1 MNITKEQIDEL
12 NAIVKIALSPEDY
25 QPKFEKAVKDYA
37 KIVNLPGFRPGKVP
51 ASIIKKMYG
60 KSILAEE
67 VNRLLYDSIYDYI
80 ENEKIEILGNPIP
93 KNDTEVNWD
102 NPSTMEF
109 NYQLGLAP
117 KFEVK
122 LSAEKTFDYYIIKV
136 DDKMINEELK
146 SLTERFGKYV
156 KLEVSQEKDILMG
169 EFEQLDADGNIV
181 DGGIKITSSIFIR
194 TVKDDATKKSLI
206 GLKKGDSV
214 ILEPQKIWTDNSTLA
229 RNLGIND
236 KIAKELN
243 SKFKFT
249 VIDISGL
256 EPAELN
262 QELFD
267 KVFGKGKITSEEQL
281 RERIV
286 EEIKSLYSY
295 HSDNKFFN
303 DVVEHLMNEIN
314 FELPDEFLKTWM
326 LTVSE
331 KPITPEQLE
340 SDYPSYKKGLKWQ
353 LIENKIVKD
362 YNLQVSSEEL
372 VDFTKQ
378 NFKDQFI
385 SHGDS
390 NISDEAL
397 TKIARELLLNKEEA
411 RKLYDQI
418 LVKKMKEFFK
428 KTFKLVEKELQ
439 ENEFF
444 DKVLNI
450 KNY

>member
-25 QPKFEKAVKDYA
+25 QPKFEKAIKDYA
-37 KIVNLPGFRPGKVP
+37 KKVNIPGFRPGKVP
-51 ASIIKKMYG
+51 AGIIKKMYG
-60 KSILAEE
+60 KSILADE

-109 NYQLGLAP
+109 NYRLGLAP

-122 LSAEKTFDYYIIKV
+122 LSADKTFDYYTIKL
-136 DDKMINEELK
+136 DDEMVNGELK
-146 SLTERFGKYV
+146 SLRERYGKIGQA
-156 KLEVSQEKDILMG
+156 EISQEDDMLMG
-169 EFEQLDADGNIV
+169 EFEQLDADGNVV
-181 DGGIKITSSIFIR
+181 DGGIKKTSTVFIR
-194 TVKDDATKKSLI
+194 RIEDDATKKSLI
-206 GLKKGDSV
+206 GLKKGDSI
-214 ILEPQKIWTDNSTLA
+214 ILDPHKIWTDVATLA
-229 RNLGIND
+229 RMLGVDNA
-236 KIAKELN
+236 IAKDLN
-243 SKFKFT
+243 TKFKFT
-249 VIDISGL
+249 VNDISRI

-267 KVFGKGKITSEEQL
+267 KVYGEGKITSEEQL
-281 RERIV
+281 REKIV

-295 HSDNKFFN
+295 QSESKFFN
-303 DVVEHLMNEIN
+303 DVVENLMNEIN

-372 VDFTKQ
+372 LDFTKQ
-378 NFKDQFI
+378 YFKEQFM
-385 SHGDS
+385 SYGHF
-390 NISDEAL
+390 NVTDEEL
-397 TKIARELLLNKEEA
+397 NQTARKVLQNQEEA

-418 LVKKMKEFFK
+418 LVKKMKELFK
-428 KTFKLVEKELQ
+428 KTFKLVEKELPQ
-439 ENEFF
+439 KEFVEVVF
-444 DKVLNI
+444 
-450 KNY
+450 KN

>member
-25 QPKFEKAVKDYA
+25 QPKFEKAIKDYA

-51 ASIIKKMYG
+51 AGIIKKMYG
-60 KSILAEE
+60 KSILADE

-109 NYQLGLAP
+109 NYRLGLAP

-136 DDKMINEELK
+136 DDEMVNGELK
-146 SLTERFGKYV
+146 SLRERYGKIGQA
-156 KLEVSQEKDILMG
+156 EISQEDDMLMG
-169 EFEQLDADGNIV
+169 EFEQLDADGNVV
-181 DGGIKITSSIFIR
+181 DGGIKKTSTIFIR
-194 TVKDDATKKSLI
+194 RVEDDATKKSLI
-206 GLKKGDSV
+206 GLKKGDSI
-214 ILEPQKIWTDNSTLA
+214 ILDPHKIWTDVATLA
-229 RNLGIND
+229 RMLGVDNA
-236 KIAKELN
+236 IAKDLN
-243 SKFKFT
+243 TKFKFT
-249 VIDISGL
+249 VNDISRI

-262 QELFD
+262 QDLFD
-267 KVFGKGKITSEEQL
+267 KVYGEGKITSEEQL
-281 RERIV
+281 REKIV

-295 HSDNKFFN
+295 QSESKFFN
-303 DVVEHLMNEIN
+303 DVVENLMNEIN

-378 NFKDQFI
+378 YFKEQFM
-385 SHGDS
+385 SYGHFS
-390 NISDEAL
+390 VTDEEL
-397 TKIARELLLNKEEA
+397 NQTARKVLQNQEEA

-418 LVKKMKEFFK
+418 LVKKMKELFK
-428 KTFKLVEKELQ
+428 KTFKLVEKELPQ
-439 ENEFF
+439 KEFVEVVF
-444 DKVLNI
+444 
-450 KNY
+450 KN

>member
-25 QPKFEKAVKDYA
+25 QPKFEKAIKDYA
-37 KIVNLPGFRPGKVP
+37 KKVNIPGFRPGKVP
-51 ASIIKKMYG
+51 AGIIKKMYG
-60 KSILAEE
+60 KSILADE

-109 NYQLGLAP
+109 NYRLGLAP

-122 LSAEKTFDYYIIKV
+122 LSADKTFDYYTIKV
-136 DDKMINEELK
+136 DDEMVNGELK
-146 SLTERFGKYV
+146 SLRERYGKIGQA
-156 KLEVSQEKDILMG
+156 EISQEDDMLMG
-169 EFEQLDADGNIV
+169 EFEQLDADGNVV
-181 DGGIKITSSIFIR
+181 DGGIKKTSTIFIR
-194 TVKDDATKKSLI
+194 RVEDDATKKSLI
-206 GLKKGDSV
+206 GLKKGDSI
-214 ILEPQKIWTDNSTLA
+214 ILDPHKIWTDVATLA
-229 RNLGIND
+229 RMLGVDNA
-236 KIAKELN
+236 IAKDLN
-243 SKFKFT
+243 TKFKFT
-249 VIDISGL
+249 VNDISRI

-267 KVFGKGKITSEEQL
+267 KVYGEGKITSEEQL
-281 RERIV
+281 REKIV

-295 HSDNKFFN
+295 QSESKFFN
-303 DVVEHLMNEIN
+303 DVVENLMNEIN

-378 NFKDQFI
+378 YFKEQFM
-385 SHGDS
+385 SYGHF
-390 NISDEAL
+390 NVTDE
-397 TKIARELLLNKEEA
+397 ELNQTAIKVLQNQEEA

-418 LVKKMKEFFK
+418 LVKKMKELFK
-428 KTFKLVEKELQ
+428 KTFKLVEKELPQ
-439 ENEFF
+439 KEFVEVVF
-444 DKVLNI
+444 
-450 KNY
+450 KN

>member
-25 QPKFEKAVKDYA
+25 QPKFEKAIKDYA
-37 KIVNLPGFRPGKVP
+37 KKVNIPGFRPGKVP
-51 ASIIKKMYG
+51 AGIIKKMYG
-60 KSILAEE
+60 KSILADE

-109 NYQLGLAP
+109 NYRLGLAP

-122 LSAEKTFDYYIIKV
+122 LSADKTFDYYTIKL
-136 DDKMINEELK
+136 DDEMVNGELK
-146 SLTERFGKYV
+146 SLRERYGKIGQA
-156 KLEVSQEKDILMG
+156 EISQEDDMLMG
-169 EFEQLDADGNIV
+169 EFEQLDADGNVV
-181 DGGIKITSSIFIR
+181 DGGIKKTSTIFIR
-194 TVKDDATKKSLI
+194 RVEDDATKKLLI
-206 GLKKGDSV
+206 GLKKGDSI
-214 ILEPQKIWTDNSTLA
+214 ILDPHKIWTDVATLA
-229 RNLGIND
+229 RMLGVDD
-236 KIAKELN
+236 KIAKDIN

-249 VIDISGL
+249 VNDISRI

-267 KVFGKGKITSEEQL
+267 KVYGEGKITSEEQL
-281 RERIV
+281 REKIV

-295 HSDNKFFN
+295 QSESKFFN
-303 DVVEHLMNEIN
+303 DVVENLMNEIN

-372 VDFTKQ
+372 LDFTKQ
-378 NFKDQFI
+378 YFKEQFM
-385 SHGDS
+385 SYGHFS
-390 NISDEAL
+390 VTDE
-397 TKIARELLLNKEEA
+397 ELNQTAIKVLQNQEEA

-418 LVKKMKEFFK
+418 LVKKMKELFK
-428 KTFKLVEKELQ
+428 KTFKLVEKELPQ
-439 ENEFF
+439 KEFVEVVF
-444 DKVLNI
+444 
-450 KNY
+450 KN

>member
-12 NAIVKIALSPEDY
+12 NAIVKVALSPEDY

-37 KIVNLPGFRPGKVP
+37 KKINLPGFRPGKVP

-60 KSILAEE
+60 KSILADE

-80 ENEKIEILGNPIP
+80 KKENIEILGNPIP

-109 NYQLGLAP
+109 NYQIGLAP

-122 LSAEKTFDYYIIKV
+122 LSPDKTFDYYTIKV

-156 KLEVSQEKDILMG
+156 KQEVAQEKDILMG
-169 EFEQLDADGNIV
+169 KFEQLDADGNIV
-181 DGGIKITSSIFIR
+181 DGGIKNTSTIFIS

-214 ILEPQKIWTDNSTLA
+214 ILEPQKIWTDNYTLA

-236 KIAKELN
+236 KIAKKLN

-256 EPAELN
+256 EPSELN

-267 KVFGKGKITSEEQL
+267 KVYGEGKITSLEQL
-281 RERIV
+281 KERIV
-286 EEIKSLYSY
+286 EEIKSFYSY

-303 DVVEHLMNEIN
+303 DVVEYLMNEIN
-314 FELPDEFLKTWM
+314 FELPDEFLKTW
-326 LTVSE
+326 LLAVSE

-372 VDFTKQ
+372 LDFTKKYL
-378 NFKDQFI
+378 KDQLLSYGYF
-385 SHGDS
+385 HVK
-390 NISDEAL
+390 DEEL
-397 TKIARELLLNKEEA
+397 NQQARELLLNKEEA
-411 RKLYDQI
+411 RELYDQI

-428 KTFKLVEKELQ
+428 KTFKLVEIELP

-444 DKVLNI
+444 DKVFNI
-450 KNY
+450 KN